1 MAPASLLQDVL
12 KQQLEVV
19 EDVQRRAALLSPP
32 DSDDDETIDVV
43 RSSHP
48 KCTQPH
54 CLLTS

>member
-19 EDVQRRAALLSPP
+19 EDAQRRAALLSPP

-43 RSSHP
+43 R
-48 KCTQPH
+48 
-54 CLLTS
+54 LFY